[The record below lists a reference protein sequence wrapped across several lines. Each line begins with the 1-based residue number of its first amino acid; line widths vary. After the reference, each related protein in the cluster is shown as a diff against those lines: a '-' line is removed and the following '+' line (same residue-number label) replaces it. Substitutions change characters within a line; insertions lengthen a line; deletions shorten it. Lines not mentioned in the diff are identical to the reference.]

1 MRTVV
6 NYVPNGFLDRGAS
19 ATVTGSTDA
28 ESGLP
33 IATGLTLGSFQEFND
48 AQALKYSSRGVNSVN
63 ILTAGSGQ
71 TPGTYTV
78 TASAGGAV
86 LQYVVAA
93 GGTVTA
99 QPTILTPGGPYTDAA
114 VPTFTLPANGGTAA
128 TVQASIGVLYS
139 GNYMRVQLD
148 PLTRA
153 PTSFPVSRCGGLRGR
168 LAMWSLRPRLRP
180 ICIDWAGTNI
190 DPNFGVANPYAFA
203 QVGPGNHRVLSGASH
218 ARLLA
223 TDALTIDTTGWTCL
237 LRFAWRG
244 DRLSDTFIWAMPIA
258 TIAALSYWLGPRY
271 AFFGE
276 VLNGRHCSQFVSHRR
291 RQDHSCRPYGTE
303 VLYHRRRDS
312 GHHEQHDRNLG
323 CGVGF
328 ARHGARLRVA
338 DG

>member
-86 LQYVVAA
+86 MQYVVAS

-148 PLTRA
+148 PTYAGANILPGQPLWWVEGQAGNVVT
-153 PTSFPVSRCGGLRGR
+153 PTSAAANLY
-168 LAMWSLRPRLRP
+168 
-180 ICIDWAGTNI
+180 DWAGTNI
-190 DPNFGVANPYAFA
+190 DPNFGVSNPYAFA
-203 QVGPGNHRVLSGASH
+203 QVGPGNHRVLVGSQAATINTYGITVDTSAGTDSYIALAVAS
-218 ARLLA
+218 LLPSRYV
-223 TDALTIDTTGWTCL
+223 G
-237 LRFAWRG
+237 
-244 DRLSDTFIWAMPIA
+244 MPIA
-258 TIAALSYWLGPRY
+258 TIAALSTGL
-271 AFFGE
+271 
-276 VLNGRHCSQFVSHRR
+276 
-291 RQDHSCRPYGTE
+291 
-303 VLYHRRRDS
+303 
-312 GHHEQHDRNLG
+312 
-323 CGVGF
+323 
-328 ARHGARLRVA
+328 ARITRSLARF
-338 DG
+338 

>member
-86 LQYVVAA
+86 MQYVVAS

-128 TVQASIGVLYS
+128 TVQAVHRGALL
-139 GNYMRVQLD
+139 GQLH
-148 PLTRA
+148 
-153 PTSFPVSRCGGLRGR
+153 
-168 LAMWSLRPRLRP
+168 
-180 ICIDWAGTNI
+180 AG
-190 DPNFGVANPYAFA
+190 
-203 QVGPGNHRVLSGASH
+203 
-218 ARLLA
+218 
-223 TDALTIDTTGWTCL
+223 
-237 LRFAWRG
+237 
-244 DRLSDTFIWAMPIA
+244 
-258 TIAALSYWLGPRY
+258 AA
-271 AFFGE
+271 
-276 VLNGRHCSQFVSHRR
+276 
-291 RQDHSCRPYGTE
+291 
-303 VLYHRRRDS
+303 
-312 GHHEQHDRNLG
+312 
-323 CGVGF
+323 
-328 ARHGARLRVA
+328 
-338 DG
+338 